1 MRLTDVTK
9 NQLTDICSTF
19 MFEGMNS
26 DDVLTIL
33 QDERV
38 ICQSY
43 LKGETVF
50 GPQQY
55 SRSLAYILKG
65 SAFISMET
73 GSGENFPMRKI
84 EEGGFFGVAALFN
97 EETRYVTE
105 ISAAANMK
113 IVFFRESL
121 VEECIRNHADFAM
134 NYVRF
139 LGSRIRFLNRK
150 ISLLANTS
158 SESSLIGYLLN
169 AAGRFGEEFRL
180 EVSYSQ
186 LARNL
191 NMGRSSLYRALDDLE
206 ERNIIRRSGR
216 NITLVNYEALK
227 NS

>member
-1 MRLTDVTK
+1 MKLTDVTRS
-9 NQLTDICSTF
+9 QLSDICSTF
-19 MFEGMNS
+19 MFEGM
-26 DDVLTIL
+26 DTETVLSVL
-33 QDERV
+33 QDDRV
-38 ICQSY
+38 VCQGY

-50 GPQQY
+50 RPEQY

-65 SAFISMET
+65 SAAISMET
-73 GSGENFPMRKI
+73 GDGENFPMRKI
-84 EEGGFFGVAALFN
+84 EEGSFFGVAALFN

-105 ISAAANMK
+105 ISAAKDMK

-121 VEECIRNHADFAM
+121 VEECIRNHPDFAM

-139 LGSRIRFLNRK
+139 LGDRIRFLNRK

-158 SESSLIGYLLN
+158 SESSLMGYLMN
-169 AAGRFGEEFRL
+169 AASRFGEEFRI

-186 LARNL
+186 LAKNL

-206 ERNIIRRSGR
+206 NRNIIRRSGR

>member
-1 MRLTDVTK
+1 MKLTDVTK
-9 NQLTDICSTF
+9 NQLADICSTF

-26 DDVLTIL
+26 DDVLSIL

-43 LKGETVF
+43 LKGEIVF

-65 SAFISMET
+65 SASISMET

-84 EEGGFFGVAALFN
+84 EEGSFFGVAALFN

-105 ISAAANMK
+105 ISASANMK

-169 AAGRFGEEFRL
+169 AASRFGEEFRL
-180 EVSYSQ
+180 EV
-186 LARNL
+186 
-191 NMGRSSLYRALDDLE
+191 
-206 ERNIIRRSGR
+206 IR
-216 NITLVNYEALK
+216 IKTA
-227 NS
+227 

>member
-1 MRLTDVTK
+1 MS
-9 NQLTDICSTF
+9 I
-19 MFEGMNS
+19 
-26 DDVLTIL
+26 
-33 QDERV
+33 
-38 ICQSY
+38 QS
-43 LKGETVF
+43 VM
-50 GPQQY
+50 
-55 SRSLAYILKG
+55 SS
-65 SAFISMET
+65 SH
-73 GSGENFPMRKI
+73 
-84 EEGGFFGVAALFN
+84 
-97 EETRYVTE
+97 
-105 ISAAANMK
+105 
-113 IVFFRESL
+113 L

-169 AAGRFGEEFRL
+169 AASRFGEEFRL

-227 NS
+227 NN

>member
-1 MRLTDVTK
+1 MKLTDVTK
-9 NQLTDICSTF
+9 NQLSTICSTF
-19 MFEGMNS
+19 MFEGMDN
-26 DDVLTIL
+26 DVVLAVL
-33 QDERV
+33 QDDRV
-38 ICQSY
+38 VCRSY

-50 GPQQY
+50 RPEQY

-65 SAFISMET
+65 SASISMET
-73 GSGENFPMRKI
+73 GSKDVFPMRKI
-84 EEGGFFGVAALFN
+84 EEGSFFGVAALFN
-97 EETRYVTE
+97 DETRYVTE
-105 ISAAANMK
+105 ISAARDMK
-113 IVFFRESL
+113 IIFFRESL
-121 VEECIRNHADFAM
+121 VEECIRNYSDFAM

-169 AAGRFGEEFRL
+169 AASRFGEEFRL

-186 LARNL
+186 LAKNL

-216 NITLVNYEALK
+216 NITLVNYDALK
-227 NS
+227 KY